1 MFPTFWRICTAL
13 KTQEQK
19 AGADLQILCCC
30 PSLVDESVVFERL
43 LKTHIIDMP
52 LMLQRGDAEMR
63 LL

>member
-1 MFPTFWRICTAL
+1 MFPTFWRIRTAL

-52 LMLQRGDAEMR
+52 LMLQS
-63 LL
+63 